1 MQWTREGEGVGTGAA
16 LTFPDKPAVVANVLL
31 LSHIISK

>member
-16 LTFPDKPAVVANVLL
+16 LTFPDKPEVVVNVLF
-31 LSHIISK
+31 LSNVISE